1 MCGIDSCS
9 PFAAQITISEA
20 IEMAHVRKDK
30 VDSIAGTPSNDTYA
44 PLLAKALAYLTIVL
58 CGIELMGWGM
68 NSEVLSQLRTGLA
81 AMVPSTAILLV
92 MCAITILVGLN
103 NWPRIMTLV
112 CIVVICSVALVDQV
126 IYFSGHGG
134 LDQIFMGPGIDLGTK
149 HMSFMTATCFAIFS
163 GAFLSKMRKRGQ
175 NRLFEILSTL
185 GLVIALIG
193 IIGFIFDAEGLYAIS
208 VFSAMSILTSVAF
221 AFLFTATMLHY
232 RHDGWMG
239 ILMGEGPGSRSAR
252 RIVVPL
258 IALPILLSFFALQLS
273 NAGLLNVNFRLSLIA
288 MAMALALFAGML
300 VLALQR
306 NKAYLV
312 QEELVA
318 DLRKTVSDRDL
329 LLSEVY
335 HRVKNNLQQ
344 INALLSIQSRSQK
357 SVEASDALRA
367 MSGRIE
373 SLGVVQSL
381 LLASPTRTSLNARD
395 FLSELCDRLE
405 AGLGGGDSHMHVR
418 CNVQEMTIAL
428 DAAITLGL
436 LVNELVSNAF
446 KYAFDVDTLSDDNMG
461 IITVSMQQKGDTAE
475 LLIVD
480 NGRGLPDPTQTA
492 LPLGGSGA
500 TIIMALSAQ
509 LGGTLTVNST
519 HGLNVGIS
527 MPLEN
532 LENNS

>member
-1 MCGIDSCS
+1 MVH
-9 PFAAQITISEA
+9 Q
-20 IEMAHVRKDK
+20 KQDK
-30 VDSIAGTPSNDTYA
+30 VEPTAGLASVDAYA

-58 CGIELMGWGM
+58 CFIELMGWGM

-92 MCAITILVGLN
+92 LSAVTILVGLN
-103 NWPRIMTLV
+103 NWPRIMTIV
-112 CIVVICSVALVDQV
+112 CIALICSVALMDQV
-126 IYFSGHGG
+126 LYFTGHGG

-163 GAFLSKMRKRGQ
+163 SSILSKMIEGRQ
-175 NRLFEILSTL
+175 SRLFATLSTL

-221 AFLFTATMLHY
+221 AFLFTAIMLHH

-288 MAMALALFAGML
+288 MAMALTLFAGML
-300 VLALQR
+300 VLALQQ
-306 NKAYLV
+306 NKAHLV
-312 QEELVA
+312 QEKLVA
-318 DLRKTVSDRDL
+318 DLRKTVSDRNL

-357 SVEASDALRA
+357 SVEASDALKA

-373 SLGVVQSL
+373 SLGVVQTL

-395 FLSELCDRLE
+395 FLSELCSRLE
-405 AGLGGGDSHMHVR
+405 AGLGGGVSHTHVV
-418 CNVQEMTIAL
+418 CKVQDMTIAL

-446 KYAFDVDTLSDDNMG
+446 KYAFDHDGLSNENKG
-461 IITVSMQQKGDTAE
+461 IITVSMQQKGDTVE
-475 LLIVD
+475 LLIAD
-480 NGRGLPDPTQTA
+480 NGRGLPDPSQTM
-492 LPLGGSGA
+492 LPVGGSGG

-509 LGGTLTVNST
+509 LGGDVKISSG
-519 HGLNVGIS
+519 HGLNVSVS

-532 LENNS
+532 LEKNA